1 MNWAPVIDAL
11 VKSIVTSL
19 ESAEERDMRAAMDI
33 LAIIVDT
40 SSENKVRAQQAL
52 ERVKLEELLKGQ
64 K

>member
-11 VKSIVTSL
+11 VQSIVTSI

-33 LAIIVDT
+33 LAIIVNT
-40 SSENKVRAQQAL
+40 SSENKIRAQQAL
-52 ERVKLEELLKGQ
+52 ERIKLEEFLSGQ

>member
-1 MNWAPVIDAL
+1 MNWAPVIDIL